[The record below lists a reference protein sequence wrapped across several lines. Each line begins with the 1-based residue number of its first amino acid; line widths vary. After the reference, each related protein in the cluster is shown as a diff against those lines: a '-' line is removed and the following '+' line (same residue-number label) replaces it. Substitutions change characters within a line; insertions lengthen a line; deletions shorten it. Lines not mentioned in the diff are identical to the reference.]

1 VIYVVERSIFSI
13 KNKKMKL
20 TINRI
25 TLLFGLILFANF
37 FFFGRVINE
46 YIIAAIFGACL
57 ALGIHNRKSDKP
69 YAYGRGVLIG
79 IRILLL
85 GIIYWFVFLLFGS
98 VIKTFISSLH
108 VDGVNIIQATQ
119 HIMYLIASSLPS
131 LIVISIVSLVLMLI
145 IPLFFIQKSKQNNDI
160 IDADLVD
167 NEQT

>member
-13 KNKKMKL
+13 KNRKMKL

-37 FFFGRVINE
+37 FFFDRVINE

-69 YAYGRGVLIG
+69 YTYGRGVLIG

-98 VIKTFISSLH
+98 IIKTFISSLH

-145 IPLFFIQKSKQNNDI
+145 IPLFFIQKSKQTNDI

>member
-1 VIYVVERSIFSI
+1 
-13 KNKKMKL
+13 MKL

-37 FFFGRVINE
+37 FFFDRVINE

-69 YAYGRGVLIG
+69 YTYGRGVLIG

-98 VIKTFISSLH
+98 IIKTFISSLH

-145 IPLFFIQKSKQNNDI
+145 IPLFFIQKSKQTNDI

>member
-1 VIYVVERSIFSI
+1 
-13 KNKKMKL
+13 MKL

-37 FFFGRVINE
+37 FFFNRVINE

-69 YAYGRGVLIG
+69 YTYGRGVLIG

-85 GIIYWFVFLLFGS
+85 GMVYWVLFLIIISFIKVFKPLISPDGRNIVESTQDSLTSLF
-98 VIKTFISSLH
+98 
-108 VDGVNIIQATQ
+108 
-119 HIMYLIASSLPS
+119 YEIASTLPS
-131 LIVISIVSLVLMLI
+131 LIAISIFSLVLMLI
-145 IPLFFIQKSKQNNDI
+145 IPLFFLRKAKQTDGI
-160 IDADLVD
+160 IDADLMD

>member
-1 VIYVVERSIFSI
+1 
-13 KNKKMKL
+13 MKL

-37 FFFGRVINE
+37 FFFDRVINE

-57 ALGIHNRKSDKP
+57 ALGIHNRKSGKP

-98 VIKTFISSLH
+98 IIKTFISSLH

-145 IPLFFIQKSKQNNDI
+145 IPLFFIQKSKQTNDI
-160 IDADLVD
+160 IDADLID